1 MKKAISVLLC
11 IVLVISGVFAM
22 AGCTK
27 QKQINN
33 DIVLITDGGTV
44 NDKGYNQSA
53 WDGINSYANDN
64 KMSAR
69 YYQPVLDE
77 NGELTSDNVE
87 KYVKL
92 AQDNGAKYIVFPGA
106 KFEVIAY
113 EIASSFPELNFIL
126 IDGIPHSQSDK
137 TDRYINNVM
146 CVTFDTLQSGYLA
159 GYIAVKS
166 GNTKLGYFG
175 QYNSKDSANYGA
187 GFAQGAAAAA
197 NELGIPVTLDWAD
210 YDSPLLNYNYGFTL
224 TACYKKVSELK
235 NKDTFTV
242 KVENGIGSGTYTE
255 GSNVTVTADPAPKG
269 KVFDK
274 WVTKSNT
281 KGVKDKKVNISS
293 KTKSSMNLLVEKCDC
308 TITATYKDA
317 EGAQYDV
324 QVLGADG
331 KSVYSQQY
339 VSENSSV
346 DVTAPAPTTAYTVFD
361 HWETDDKDAVEDVN
375 SKSTKVNV
383 TDKDVKLVP
392 VYKQSETPTF
402 EVKVVTGEGG
412 DGESTGDGYY
422 VEGDKVEISAAVPK
436 EGYMFSHWE
445 NKDSYGVGT
454 GIALENEYY
463 WNTSFDMVD
472 RYASIVEK
480 MFDEGVTLAFAGGND
495 KEESAY
501 TAKSK
506 FDSSPSV
513 VAAGVSHSDQAY
525 AVVKNYGEAVQDCLK
540 DFNGGKVVAADC
552 STDGI
557 YVDGLSDSTDEEK
570 AVKESVDNVYQ
581 ALANG
586 KITPSRCE
594 GGAGYEFCKSFS
606 EKKLSNCFTL
616 NGWFVDATPV
626 TAK

>member
-11 IVLVISGVFAM
+11 IVLVVSGVFAM

-27 QKQINN
+27 QKQITN
-33 DIVLITDGGTV
+33 DIVLITDGGAV

-53 WDGINSYANDN
+53 WDGVNSYANDN

-92 AQDNGAKYIVFPGA
+92 AQDNGAKYIVFPGE

-113 EIASSFPELNFIL
+113 EIASSFPELNFVL
-126 IDGIPHSQSDK
+126 VDGIPHSESDK
-137 TDRYINNVM
+137 TDRYISNVM
-146 CVTFDTLQSGYLA
+146 CVTFDNLQSGYLA
-159 GYIAVKS
+159 GYIAVKN

-175 QYNSKDSANYGA
+175 QYNSDDSANYGA

-197 NELGIPVTLDWAD
+197 NELGVPVTLDWAD

-224 TACYKKVSELK
+224 TACYKKVSEVK
-235 NKDTFTV
+235 NKEVFTV
-242 KVENGIGSGTYTE
+242 KVENGIGSGTYKE

-274 WVTKSNT
+274 WVTNSNT
-281 KGVKDKKVNISS
+281 DGVKDKKVNISS

-339 VSENSSV
+339 VSENTSV
-346 DVTAPAPTTAYTVFD
+346 DITAPAPTTPYTVFD

-375 SKSTKVNV
+375 SRSTKVNV
-383 TDKDVKLVP
+383 TNKDVKLVP

-412 DGESTGDGYY
+412 NGESTGDGYY
-422 VEGDKVEISAAVPK
+422 VEGDKVELGAAVPK

-445 NKDSYGVGT
+445 NKDSYGVGA
-454 GIALENEYY
+454 GIAIENEYY

-472 RYASIVEK
+472 RYASIPEK
-480 MFDEGVTLAFAGGND
+480 MFDEGVTLVFAGGND

-501 TAKSK
+501 TAKYK
-506 FDSSPSV
+506 FDASPSV
-513 VAAGVSHSDQAY
+513 VAAGASHDDQAY
-525 AVVKNYGEAVQDCLK
+525 AVVKNYSEAVQDCLK
-540 DFNGGKVVAADC
+540 DFNGGTVIAANC

-557 YVDGLSDSTDEEK
+557 YVDGLADGTDEEK
-570 AVKESVDNVYQ
+570 AIKESVDNVYK

-616 NGWFVDATPV
+616 NGWFVDATT

>member
-27 QKQINN
+27 QKQITN

-53 WDGINSYANDN
+53 WDGVNSYANDN

-92 AQDNGAKYIVFPGA
+92 AQDNGAKYIVLPGE

-126 IDGIPHSQSDK
+126 VDGVPHSESDK
-137 TDRYINNVM
+137 TDRYISNVM

-159 GYIAVKS
+159 GYIAVKN

-175 QYNSKDSANYGA
+175 QYNSDDSANYGA

-210 YDSPLLNYNYGFTL
+210 YDSPLLNYDYSFTL
-224 TACYKKVSELK
+224 TACYKKVSDVK
-235 NKDTFTV
+235 DKDTFTV

-255 GSNVTVTADPAPKG
+255 GSNVTVTANPAPKG

-274 WVTKSNT
+274 WVAKSNT
-281 KGVKDKKVNISS
+281 DGVKDKKVNISS

-317 EGAQYDV
+317 EGTQYGV
-324 QVLGADG
+324 QVLDTDG
-331 KSVYSQQY
+331 NSVYSQQY
-339 VSENSSV
+339 TSENSSV
-346 DVTAPAPTTAYTVFD
+346 DITAPVPATPYTVFD
-361 HWETDDKDAVEDVN
+361 HWECDDKDAVEDVN

-383 TDKDVKLVP
+383 TNKDIKLVP

-402 EVKVVTGEGG
+402 AVKVVTGEGG
-412 DGESTGDGYY
+412 DGESTGSGYY
-422 VEGDKVEISAAVPK
+422 VEGDTVELGAAVPK

-463 WNTSFDMVD
+463 WSTTFDMVD

-501 TAKSK
+501 TAKYK
-506 FDSSPSV
+506 FDASPSV
-513 VAAGVSHSDQAY
+513 VAAGVAHSDQAY
-525 AVVKNYGEAVQDCLK
+525 AIVKNYGEAIQDCLK
-540 DFNGGKVVAADC
+540 DFNGGTVVASDC

-557 YVDGLSDSTDEEK
+557 YVDGLADGTDEEK
-570 AVKESVDNVYQ
+570 AIKESVDNVYK

-586 KITPSRCE
+586 KITLSRCE

-616 NGWFVDATPV
+616 NGWFLDAT
-626 TAK
+626 TTK

>member
-11 IVLVISGVFAM
+11 IVLVVSGVFAM

-27 QKQINN
+27 QKQITN
-33 DIVLITDGGTV
+33 DIVLITDGGAV

-53 WDGINSYANDN
+53 WDGVNSYANDN

-92 AQDNGAKYIVFPGA
+92 AQDNGAKYIVFPGE

-113 EIASSFPELNFIL
+113 EIASSFPELNFVL
-126 IDGIPHSQSDK
+126 VDGIPHSESDK
-137 TDRYINNVM
+137 TDRYISNVM
-146 CVTFDTLQSGYLA
+146 CVTFDNLQSGYLA
-159 GYIAVKS
+159 GYIAVKN

-175 QYNSKDSANYGA
+175 QYNSDDSANYGA

-197 NELGIPVTLDWAD
+197 NELGIPVTLNWAD

-224 TACYKKVSELK
+224 TACYKKTSEVK
-235 NKDTFTV
+235 NKEVFTV
-242 KVENGIGSGTYTE
+242 KVENGIGSGTYKE

-281 KGVKDKKVNISS
+281 DGVKDKKVNISS

-339 VSENSSV
+339 VSENTSV
-346 DVTAPAPTTAYTVFD
+346 DITAPAPTTPYTVFD

-375 SKSTKVNV
+375 SRSTKVNV
-383 TDKDVKLVP
+383 TNKDVKLVP
-392 VYKQSETPTF
+392 VYKQSDTPT
-402 EVKVVTGEGG
+402 
-412 DGESTGDGYY
+412 
-422 VEGDKVEISAAVPK
+422 
-436 EGYMFSHWE
+436 
-445 NKDSYGVGT
+445 
-454 GIALENEYY
+454 
-463 WNTSFDMVD
+463 
-472 RYASIVEK
+472 
-480 MFDEGVTLAFAGGND
+480 
-495 KEESAY
+495 
-501 TAKSK
+501 
-506 FDSSPSV
+506 
-513 VAAGVSHSDQAY
+513 
-525 AVVKNYGEAVQDCLK
+525 LK
-540 DFNGGKVVAADC
+540 
-552 STDGI
+552 
-557 YVDGLSDSTDEEK
+557 L
-570 AVKESVDNVYQ
+570 
-581 ALANG
+581 
-586 KITPSRCE
+586 
-594 GGAGYEFCKSFS
+594 
-606 EKKLSNCFTL
+606 KL
-616 NGWFVDATPV
+616 
-626 TAK
+626 